1 MPGNAPRLGGS
12 LSSPWV
18 KKHIGNRDV
27 RKDIKQSED
36 RRPNPTL
43 RCYWIKK
50 DRYLQWAELLPP
62 ASDFHKGCISTLSR
76 KEWERNSTC
85 WNRFQR
91 TDLVSVIHKG
101 AATMNWIEL
110 CFTWDPV
117 RHSGFATFFSPWING
132 TVALFEISIMFS
144 FLTFILMLNISK
156 SQLYFR
162 ICYHRIIYWPCC
174 QGLTQKS
181 TLPTN
186 IVHIFTKLLPA
197 ENLKPEVHLYVVCK
211 RTC

>member
-1 MPGNAPRLGGS
+1 MPPGLEEGWAALGWRNI
-12 LSSPWV
+12 LATE
-18 KKHIGNRDV
+18 RDV

-36 RRPNPTL
+36 RRLNPIL

-117 RHSGFATFFSPWING
+117 RHSGFATFFFPLNKWHGGFIWNFNN
-132 TVALFEISIMFS
+132 VLIS
-144 FLTFILMLNISK
+144 NI
-156 SQLYFR
+156 YFDAQYFKESV
-162 ICYHRIIYWPCC
+162 IFIIYWPCC

-186 IVHIFTKLLPA
+186 VVHIFTKLLPA

>member
-117 RHSGFATFFSPWING
+117 RHSGFATFFSPLNKWHG
-132 TVALFEISIMFS
+132 G
-144 FLTFILMLNISK
+144 FIWNFNNVLIANI
-156 SQLYFR
+156 YFDAQ
-162 ICYHRIIYWPCC
+162 HF
-174 QGLTQKS
+174 KES
-181 TLPTN
+181 
-186 IVHIFTKLLPA
+186 VIFQNLLP
-197 ENLKPEVHLYVVCK
+197 
-211 RTC
+211 

>member
-1 MPGNAPRLGGS
+1 
-12 LSSPWV
+12 
-18 KKHIGNRDV
+18 
-27 RKDIKQSED
+27 
-36 RRPNPTL
+36 
-43 RCYWIKK
+43 
-50 DRYLQWAELLPP
+50 
-62 ASDFHKGCISTLSR
+62 
-76 KEWERNSTC
+76 
-85 WNRFQR
+85 
-91 TDLVSVIHKG
+91 
-101 AATMNWIEL
+101 
-110 CFTWDPV
+110 
-117 RHSGFATFFSPWING
+117 
-132 TVALFEISIMFS
+132 
-144 FLTFILMLNISK
+144 MLNISK